1 VNDAQ
6 RLRSQAELCLQIA
19 RLMTDR
25 SAANQLHT
33 KAADYLAQA
42 VELEIN
48 SAVPPRNTMP
58 LVER

>member
-25 SAANQLHT
+25 TAANQLHT

-48 SAVPPRNTMP
+48 PAGPERNISP
-58 LVER
+58 LGGR

>member
-48 SAVPPRNTMP
+48 PAVPPRNTMP
-58 LVER
+58 LVGR

>member
-25 SAANQLHT
+25 TAANQLHT

-48 SAVPPRNTMP
+48 PAGPPRNTTP
-58 LVER
+58 LVGR